1 MHQSASPSVRACE
14 TTFPRYLQYPVM
26 DFHQTFVIGASW
38 DKDEV
43 IDFGVKRSKV
53 KVKFK
58 VTLSRRRRSALDA
71 AIEFNFLVQVT
82 SGLAVSQNVIF
93 ESY

>member
-1 MHQSASPSVRACE
+1 
-14 TTFPRYLQYPVM
+14 M

-43 IDFGVKRSKV
+43 IDFGVKRS